1 MSVDVV
7 DRHPQRTRYGLIVPE
22 AASGFHES
30 RDFGYPVS
38 SADTEAQTDLG
49 HSAKLVGV
57 RNESSDPTR
66 HCRARTFPPQIPRY

>member
-1 MSVDVV
+1 MGVDVV
-7 DRHPQRTRYGLIVPE
+7 DRHLQRARYGLIVPE
-22 AASGFHES
+22 AAGGFHKS

-38 SADTEAQTDLG
+38 STDTEGQTDLR

-66 HCRARTFPPQIPRY
+66 HCRARTFPTQTPRY